1 MNKASGGELIH
12 WTSYDIKAAVLAVI
26 KLLLFSNAIK
36 RMEHVENTEITNE
49 YF

>member
-12 WTSYDIKAAVLAVI
+12 WTSYDIKAAVI

-49 YF
+49 HF